1 MNSHMSRH
9 TTNNP
14 DQPQIHKAAV
24 PNTAVRSS
32 AVTTGCATSLATM
45 NRTGKETTTHAMKN
59 TPRTG
64 PHTVRTS
71 DQTCDHVGGTCQ
83 EGGSGPGGGGSAGT
97 RASMIRSPNSA
108 VVSRSVSEGIAT
120 NQALFDFRHGCFLQA
135 RILSRS
141 DRVLFPHI

>member
-1 MNSHMSRH
+1 VNSHMSRH

-71 DQTCDHVGGTCQ
+71 DQTCDHVGGTCWPNDLEEKMSRTLSDEELESLFITPLDINT
-83 EGGSGPGGGGSAGT
+83 EGNAYANGGDDAD
-97 RASMIRSPNSA
+97 RRDDEDVI
-108 VVSRSVSEGIAT
+108 VDGIE
-120 NQALFDFRHGCFLQA
+120 
-135 RILSRS
+135 
-141 DRVLFPHI
+141 